1 MTRRRP
7 SNRSRILGSGF
18 RPHIGNRCRFPKH
31 LAHRLRAGRW
41 SSGFLP
47 ADTLD
52 ASRSDADMKSW
63 DEDGNNRVVCHE
75 PEGTADQPGRARP
88 SATRPRLQPAERLRR
103 LQLPDRPLHTNR
115 LRRCNPESVGAQP
128 AASFLFFFPNRR
140 GVPSFRIQ
148 VSSPMRPV
156 RVKGA
161 DSYSSRW
168 GLWDEERD
176 CGARVRVPPCGLSTR
191 ASTRAS
197 TRVLQT

>member
-63 DEDGNNRVVCHE
+63 ADDGNNRVVCHE
-75 PEGTADQPGRARP
+75 PEGTADRPGRARP
-88 SATRPRLQPAERLRR
+88 SATRPQPQPAERLRR
-103 LQLPDRPLHTNR
+103 LQLPDRPLHINR
-115 LRRCNPESVGAQP
+115 LRRCNPESVGAQT

-140 GVPSFRIQ
+140 GVPSFRSGIWRLGPGN
-148 VSSPMRPV
+148 SPSGSTESRPTRFGV
-156 RVKGA
+156 A
-161 DSYSSRW
+161 SR
-168 GLWDEERD
+168 GSACFKLETEILK
-176 CGARVRVPPCGLSTR
+176 PS
-191 ASTRAS
+191 
-197 TRVLQT
+197 